1 MCGIIHTSI
10 ISCMSKSILIIEDE
24 VSIADTL
31 AYALKTDGF
40 IPQHLSLGQQ
50 ALELLRTTTTPPALI
65 VLDIGL
71 PDISGFD
78 VCRQLRQFSDT
89 PVLFLTARNDEI
101 DRIVGL
107 EIGADDYV
115 SKPFSPREVV
125 ARIRAILRRQQGK
138 VQTAADTA
146 APRFEL
152 KSQEARIIAYG
163 QTLNLTRYEYLLLK
177 TLMESPGHLFSRAQL
192 MEIVWTNAPDTL
204 DRTVDAHVKC
214 LRAKLRQARLNN
226 TGAADDAEASDEGI
240 ITHRGMGY
248 SWSPA

>member
-1 MCGIIHTSI
+1 
-10 ISCMSKSILIIEDE
+10 MSKSILIIEDE

-40 IPQHLSLGQQ
+40 MPQHLSLGQQ
-50 ALELLRTTTTPPALI
+50 ALELLRTTHTPPALI

-214 LRAKLRQARLNN
+214 LRAKLRQARLNS